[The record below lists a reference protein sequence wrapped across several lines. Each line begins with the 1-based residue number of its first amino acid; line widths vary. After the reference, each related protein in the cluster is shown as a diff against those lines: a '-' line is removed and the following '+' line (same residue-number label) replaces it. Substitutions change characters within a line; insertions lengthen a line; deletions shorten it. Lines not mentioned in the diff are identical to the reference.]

1 MRCFF
6 TRQMRDGRATR
17 LAGALLLSLGI
28 AFMANAAT
36 PRSLCACSGKQ
47 KSYIADVKAD
57 LRNLVTAQEQ
67 FFADSGR
74 YAASEEELP
83 PLRIHFYSEVE
94 FASLS
99 AWGNGFSARV
109 RHPSGGLPDC
119 RITVG
124 PLPNGDVNLNDGE
137 PQCDPMPIPPVNT
150 DRLYMAATY
159 ALLLLVAIAVR
170 VYRAGASL
178 PPLGTGIIITFTTV
192 GTLHPFWTGYRIEP
206 SGCTIGASL
215 ESISISIAAVL
226 ALWMVVRRRERW
238 ETPRPGTRE
247 AI

>member
-1 MRCFF
+1 MRRFF
-6 TRQMRDGRATR
+6 TQALWDGRPMRFA
-17 LAGALLLSLGI
+17 AAALLSLGI
-28 AFMANAAT
+28 AFVANAAT
-36 PRSLCACSGKQ
+36 PRSLCACSGKR

-83 PLRIHFYSEVE
+83 PLRIHFFSEVE
-94 FASLS
+94 FASLT
-99 AWGNGFSARV
+99 AWGNGFGARV

-119 RITVG
+119 WITVG
-124 PLPNGDVNLNDGE
+124 PLPDGDVNLNDGE

-159 ALLLLVAIAVR
+159 ALLLLVAMAVR

-178 PPLGTGIIITFTTV
+178 PPMGTGIIITFMIF
-192 GTLHPFWTGYRIEP
+192 GALHPFWTGYRIEP

-226 ALWMVVRRRERW
+226 ALWMVVRRKERW
-238 ETPRPGTRE
+238 DTPQPGPRE